1 MMHAL
6 LPWQVLDPDM
16 AALVVHTSGSTG
28 APQAIPK
35 RLSQMTAEVA
45 TLELLFGAAIGD
57 ADIIATV
64 SHQHIYGLLF
74 KVLWPLAAGRA
85 DPCRQPGLP
94 GAAGRSPGP
103 APVRAGRQSRPPETL
118 ARASG
123 LARRASH
130 AARGILVGRPAR
142 ARRRRGRQP
151 PAGLHADRNLRQQR
165 NRRGGLALRACRRRT
180 ARGKPCLASSGAA
193 PRAWPCSKFAPRTW
207 TTTTGCAWPTG
218 SNTRARTASCCWGA
232 PTVWSRSKKNAFRST
247 PSKGPCWPMGLA
259 REARVA
265 LCHEVAG
272 ERQALAA
279 FVVLTPEGRALLDAH
294 GKSAMNRRLRAS
306 LAGVVEAVALPRRWR
321 YLDQMPINAQG
332 KTPQALLLSLLGD
345 AAAPRPARP
354 AHDAARTRQRRV
366 LLSLTVLSQPVLSGR
381 PLPGYPDFARRGAGR
396 LGDFPCAPVLRAG
409 AIILRDQRAQ
419 VPASDPARFPRVPGT
434 GS

>member
-1 MMHAL
+1 
-6 LPWQVLDPDM
+6 M

-85 DPCRQPGLP
+85 IHAVSLAYPEQLAAALALRPCVLVASPAHLKRLPEHLDWRGAQAMLRAVFSSGGPLAPDAAVAIGL
-94 GAAGRSPGP
+94 
-103 APVRAGRQSRPPETL
+103 
-118 ARASG
+118 
-123 LARRASH
+123 
-130 AARGILVGRPAR
+130 
-142 ARRRRGRQP
+142 

-165 NRRGGLALRACRRRT
+165 NRRGGLALRPAVVERRVGSHAWRQVAQRRGRGH
-180 ARGKPCLASSGAA
+180 ARSSLRAPGQRRLAA
-193 PRAWPCSKFAPRTW
+193 PGRPGRTRGREPLPAAGARRPSGQDRRKTHFAR
-207 TTTTGCAWPTG
+207 
-218 SNTRARTASCCWGA
+218 RH
-232 PTVWSRSKKNAFRST
+232 RSGPAGRS
-247 PSKGPCWPMGLA
+247 GLA

-345 AAAPRPARP
+345 AAAPRPAP
-354 AHDAARTRQRRV
+354 PHTT
-366 LLSLTVLSQPVLSGR
+366 LLER
-381 PLPGYPDFARRGAGR
+381 DGACCCCR
-396 LGDFPCAPVLRAG
+396 
-409 AIILRDQRAQ
+409 
-419 VPASDPARFPRVPGT
+419 
-434 GS
+434 